1 VPDLRDPGPVTFEAE
16 LLSSASSG
24 AACFVEFPYDLKA
37 LYGKGNLVP
46 VTVVWDDRVTY
57 RGSLA
62 RMGGSHPIALCRKDV
77 LAQLSKKAG
86 ETVRVRV
93 ELDLAPRPVDVPAPL
108 AEALDADEQAR
119 AAWSRLSAS
128 GQRAYADWIA
138 SGKRPETVRRRVEE
152 ALPAIRAGRR
162 ALKG

>member
-1 VPDLRDPGPVTFEAE
+1 VPDLRDPGPILFEAE

-24 AACFVEFPYDLKA
+24 AACFVEFRHDLKA

-46 VTVVWDDRVTY
+46 VTVVWDDRVSY

-62 RMGGSHPIALCRKDV
+62 KMGGRHPIALCRKDV
-77 LAQLSKKAG
+77 LAQLAKKAG
-86 ETVRVRV
+86 DTVRVRV
-93 ELDLAPRPVDVPAPL
+93 ELDLAPRPVEVPGLL
-108 AEALDADEQAR
+108 AEALDADDATR
-119 AAWSRLSAS
+119 SAWSGLSAS
-128 GQRAYADWIA
+128 CQRAYAEWIA

-162 ALKG
+162 RA